1 MPPPAD
7 LEQHLTAEFAE
18 KSRGDR
24 QEKHSG
30 ENRAY
35 TL

>member
-1 MPPPAD
+1 MRPPAD
-7 LEQHLTAEFAE
+7 VEQPLTAEFAE

-30 ENRAY
+30 ENRGY